1 MAPVLK
7 IALCQLSPKAA
18 SVAENFA
25 IAESFLR
32 SAAVNGCH
40 LAVLPE
46 FHLTAWEPEHP
57 EFFAATRKLKAY
69 LARYQAFA
77 RELDINIVPGTI
89 CEAYLGDSGKEDLR
103 NGAYFLAAG
112 TGEICGSYQKK
123 NLWHPER
130 PHFTPGRALHL
141 AFDTP
146 LRHAGGQPLRAGFLI
161 CWDLSFPE
169 SFRALIHDGADLII
183 IPAFWSTAGGEDV
196 RGLNAG
202 AEETFLSSV
211 LTARA
216 FENNAIVAF
225 CNAGGLSRV
234 SLPIMRALGSV
245 PPGEDKV
252 EVVDVD
258 LNVLRVAEERHKI
271 RKDMQGLDYHYKKSV
286 KVDIDIAKV
295 ILDLEFQASQDIRT
309 PVRLSLIEKAHRVP
323 RLLSRDNG

>member
-1 MAPVLK
+1 MAPIFK
-7 IALCQLSPKAA
+7 IALCQFSPKAA
-18 SVAENFA
+18 AVAENFA

-32 SAAVNGCH
+32 SAAVKGCH

-46 FHLTAWEPEHP
+46 FHLTSWEPEHP
-57 EFFAATRKLKAY
+57 DFFAATIESKPY
-69 LARYQAFA
+69 LANYQALA
-77 RELDINIVPGTI
+77 RELNINIVPGTI
-89 CEAYLGDSGKEDLR
+89 CEAYLGGSGKEDLR
-103 NGAYFLAAG
+103 NVAYFLAAG

-130 PHFTPGRALHL
+130 AHFTPGRAPHL

-146 LRHAGGQPLRAGFLI
+146 LRRADGRPLRAGFLI

-169 SFRALIHDGADLII
+169 SFRALVRDGADLII

-216 FENNAIVAF
+216 FENNAVVAF
-225 CNAGGLSRV
+225 CNADGLSRV
-234 SLPIMRALGSV
+234 TLPIMGALGSI

-258 LNVLRVAEERHKI
+258 LDVLRVAEERYKI
-271 RKDMQGLDYHYKKSV
+271 RKDMQSLDYHYK
-286 KVDIDIAKV
+286 
-295 ILDLEFQASQDIRT
+295 
-309 PVRLSLIEKAHRVP
+309 
-323 RLLSRDNG
+323 